1 MYLYVKLSLKN
12 LNLSLCFPHFTNTY
26 ICGVIIALKVCNNV
40 SLTFNF
46 FFFLFLPCLL
56 WNDFVCSLLSR
67 LHSYPITGDHRPIA
81 YLHQNL
87 SSHFRS
93 LQSLPIL
100 VFLAFLIALEIRE
113 LMHCTNGTRAWYS
126 LVSWHPA
133 L

>member
-1 MYLYVKLSLKN
+1 MKILLKN
-12 LNLSLCFPHFTNTY
+12 LNHSPYFPHSTNIY
-26 ICGVIIALKVCNNV
+26 ICRVTIVLRMYDNV
-40 SLTFNF
+40 FLTFIF
-46 FFFLFLPCLL
+46 FFFLPCLL
-56 WNDFVCSLLSR
+56 WNDFVCSLLSP
-67 LHSYPITGDHRPIA
+67 LHSHPITGDHRPIA

-100 VFLAFLIALEIRE
+100 VFLAFLIALEIRK
-113 LMHCTNGTRAWYS
+113 LMHCTNGTRPWYC